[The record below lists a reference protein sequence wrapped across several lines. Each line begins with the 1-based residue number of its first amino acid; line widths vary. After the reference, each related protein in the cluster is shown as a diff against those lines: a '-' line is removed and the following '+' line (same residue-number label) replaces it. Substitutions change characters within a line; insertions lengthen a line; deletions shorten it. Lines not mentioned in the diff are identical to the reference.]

1 MAALGGAA
9 IGIAGLAF
17 ALWTPLTVTQDCV
30 AFEGASGTELLCR
43 RSLSSLFDEGG
54 LAALGGLLI
63 PASLFAAAGIAGWT
77 HVRGGNAYARR
88 LLWLMTGV
96 LGALC
101 LALMFSLGPF
111 MLPGV
116 LLLLYASLLARGSES
131 TRAAEVAAA

>member
-1 MAALGGAA
+1 MSAVAGAA

-30 AFEGASGTELLCR
+30 AFEGASGTEVLCR
-43 RSLSSLFDEGG
+43 RSLSSLFDQGG
-54 LAALGGLLI
+54 LSALGGLLI
-63 PASLFAAAGIAGWT
+63 PAALFAAAGIAGWAHT
-77 HVRGGNAYARR
+77 RGGNAPARR
-88 LLWLMTGV
+88 VLWLMTGV

-131 TRAAEVAAA
+131 APSEELATA